1 MKPKLRPFFAMTLAL
16 VLPALPAQAQSYP
29 TRPIQVIVPFAGGSG
44 SDVIARIVLE
54 RMGDSLGQRFVVDN
68 RPAAGGN
75 VGTQA
80 GAKAPADG
88 YNLLFSTIGP
98 LAINKALYP
107 NLGYDPEKDFEPIS
121 LVAILPNIMVVSSSM
136 PVKTVSEFIDFA
148 KKSPTAINYSSP
160 GNGTSTHISAAY
172 FAHVAG
178 LKMTHVPYR
187 VTPQLISD
195 LMTGEVPVSFLLLS
209 SVNSAIQSGKARALA
224 ITSSKRLEA
233 LPEVPTMAEAGVPNY
248 ESAAWFALV
257 APKGTPKPIVDKL
270 NQEVRAALAD
280 PAVLARFKDLGTIAA
295 PGTPEELAK
304 FISAETAKWQDVITR
319 TGVTVQQ

>member
-1 MKPKLRPFFAMTLAL
+1 MKPKPRPFFAMTLAL

>member
-257 APKGTPKPIVDKL
+257 APKGMPKPIVDKL